1 MLTIEDL
8 SKILLLAENAATSAG
23 KYLLRRE
30 ALDATSTKNRDT
42 KLRADTEAEKIILDL
57 IRAGSSF
64 PILSEEAGGDFKSGP
79 IWFVDP
85 LDGTVNYSRGLPICV
100 VSISLWSDGK
110 PLLGVVYD
118 FNRGELFSGIVGHG
132 ASINSRKIE
141 VSRST
146 SRDNA
151 IVFAG
156 FPVATDFTDAAVAN
170 FLELVR
176 DFKKVRML
184 GSAALSLAYVAAGR
198 GDAYFERR
206 IRIWDVAGG
215 IALVAASG
223 GQYKY
228 LVHEKSD
235 VLTVYAD
242 NGKLPPLI

>member
-1 MLTIEDL
+1 MLTFADL
-8 SKILLLAENAATSAG
+8 SKSLQLAEEAATRAG

-30 ALDATSTKNRDT
+30 ALDELSMKNRDT
-42 KLRADTEAEKIILDL
+42 KLRADTESEKIILDL

-64 PILSEEAGGDFKSGP
+64 PILSEEAGGDIKSGP

-85 LDGTVNYSRGLPICV
+85 LDGTVNYSRDLPICV
-100 VSISLWSDGK
+100 VSISLWCDGV

-132 ASINSRKIE
+132 ASINKRKIE

-146 SRDNA
+146 SRNDA
-151 IVFAG
+151 IIFAG
-156 FPVATDFTDAAVAN
+156 FPVATDFTDVAVAN
-170 FLELVR
+170 FVELVR
-176 DFKKVRML
+176 DFKKVRIL
-184 GSAALSLAYVAAGR
+184 GSAALSLAYVASGR

-223 GQYKY
+223 GIYHY
-228 LVHEKSD
+228 YAHESPD
-235 VLTVYAD
+235 IVTVYAG
-242 NGKLPPLI
+242 NAHIPPII